1 MTRKYRD
8 KMIPIVEEAI
18 KDSGLTKAEIHDIV
32 PIGGSTRIPKVQE
45 MMRKIFD
52 DRELD
57 HRENP
62 DEAVAL
68 GAAIRANMLKSGD
81 GIKDYQLTFEDLT
94 PIDQGIKKAGGVMG
108 VTAQD
113 L

>member
-1 MTRKYRD
+1 
-8 KMIPIVEEAI
+8 MIPIVVEAI

-52 DRELD
+52 DRELN
-57 HRENP
+57 HAENQ

-68 GAAIRANMLKSGD
+68 GAAIRANMLKSGG
-81 GIKDYQLTFEDLT
+81 GIKDGQFTFEDATCKYYMKIQLR
-94 PIDQGIKKAGGVMG
+94 K
-108 VTAQD
+108 
-113 L
+113 